1 MGCSFCRGHAH
12 QVCGR
17 PGCHDENED
26 LRAEERESMRLS
38 NMWQRLP
45 NIIACTK
52 CRTKP
57 AIWYN
62 GFGGYR
68 CDTCPRDGSYD

>member
-45 NIIACTK
+45 NLIACTK
-52 CRTKP
+52 CGVKVATY
-57 AIWYN
+57 YN

-68 CDTCPRDGSYD
+68 CDTCPRDGSHE

>member
-17 PGCHDENED
+17 PGCH
-26 LRAEERESMRLS
+26 AEERESMRLS

-45 NIIACTK
+45 NLIACTK
-52 CRTKP
+52 CGVKVATY
-57 AIWYN
+57 YN

-68 CDTCPRDGSYD
+68 CDTCPRDGSYE